1 MRTRTVSTRN
11 TLACLR
17 CPLSSVIGTIN
28 IFALYSILTSKSFRP
43 ASQVRSVPLIPCS
56 ITSHTSP
63 VERAHLSQDHQPTPP
78 SGLRGSPGILCNMC
92 ADLQNR
98 ACSVNRHVQLS
109 PVSTAVRVTVICKQ
123 NLQGSWLKRL
133 ILGLTPH
140 TRKLD

>member
-63 VERAHLSQDHQPTPP
+63 ATLMSRLFHKAYTDLRASAPAVPFTKNTLPKIFLWLPPIIHLSLKLL
-78 SGLRGSPGILCNMC
+78 S
-92 ADLQNR
+92 
-98 ACSVNRHVQLS
+98 HVQLF
-109 PVSTAVRVTVICKQ
+109 VTPRTIQ
-123 NLQGSWLKRL
+123 SMEFSRPEYWSG
-133 ILGLTPH
+133 
-140 TRKLD
+140 